1 VKINNNLTPE
11 ILRVIDANCNRLKEA
26 IRVVEDIARYRDNNK
41 KIAKALK
48 HLRHKARV
56 DGLQLNL
63 LDTRDSYHD
72 VLKESTASE
81 MKRSNIQDI
90 IAANFKRAQE
100 SARVLE
106 EIFKLS
112 THTLSANFK
121 DIRYDLYQ
129 LEKNF
134 NNTKL
139 QS

>member
-1 VKINNNLTPE
+1 VKINNKLTPE
-11 ILRVIDANCNRLKEA
+11 ILRIIDANCNRLKEA

-56 DGLQLNL
+56 DDLQLNL
-63 LDTRDSYHD
+63 IDTRDSYGD
-72 VLKESTASE
+72 VLKRSTASE
-81 MKRSNIQDI
+81 MKRTNIQDI

-106 EIFKLS
+106 EMFKLS

-129 LEKNF
+129 LEKKF
-134 NNTKL
+134 
-139 QS
+139 Q

>member
-1 VKINNNLTPE
+1 MKINNKLTPE
-11 ILRVIDANCNRLKEA
+11 ILRIIDANCNRLKEA

-48 HLRHKARV
+48 HLRHKARI
-56 DGLQLNL
+56 DGLQLNFI
-63 LDTRDSYHD
+63 DTRDSYGD
-72 VLKESTASE
+72 VLKKSTASE

-106 EIFKLS
+106 EMFKLS

-129 LEKNF
+129 LEKKF
-134 NNTKL
+134 
-139 QS
+139 Q